1 MAVDVL
7 AAATESGRGIS
18 FRVSS
23 VLNRNV
29 KEFGKKHLFDG
40 KDDTCWNSE
49 QGSPQ
54 WIHLVFDEKQS
65 VGGVELVFQGGFVGK
80 NCHLEAS
87 CDDEGDGE
95 LVKCQDFYPEDT
107 NKLQTF
113 KLDRPVTARAFRIV
127 FSDSTD
133 FFGRI
138 TVYTLRLLN

>member
-1 MAVDVL
+1 MSVDVL
-7 AAATESGRGIS
+7 AAATGSGSGFS
-18 FRVSS
+18 CRVSS

-40 KDDTCWNSE
+40 KDDTCWNSD

-54 WIHLVFDEKQS
+54 WIHVVFGEKQS
-65 VGGVELVFQGGFVGK
+65 VDSVQLVFQGGFVGK

-87 CDDEGDGE
+87 RDEGDGE
-95 LVKCQDFYPEDT
+95 LVKCQDFFPEDT

-113 KLDRPVTARAFRIV
+113 KLDRPVAAKAFRIV